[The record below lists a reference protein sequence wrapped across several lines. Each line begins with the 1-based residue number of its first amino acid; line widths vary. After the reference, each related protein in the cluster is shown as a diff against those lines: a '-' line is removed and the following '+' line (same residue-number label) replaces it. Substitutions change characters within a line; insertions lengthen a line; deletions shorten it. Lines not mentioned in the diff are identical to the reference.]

1 MRKLRRNEDVI
12 WDEVDG
18 ATVFCHTRAGAFF
31 RTNEVGR
38 LIWETATGRSV
49 EVVVESYLAKT
60 NPLPNHRMT
69 SHNGFARSTLVA
81 DNYIVTRR
89 DSLARRLLGHG
100 F

>member
-49 EVVVESYLAKT
+49 EEVVKRVCEAY
-60 NPLPNHRMT
+60 PNVSPDRVQ
-69 SHNGFARSTLVA
+69 R
-81 DNYIVTRR
+81 DVTDFIDELIRTG
-89 DSLARRLLGHG
+89 LLEVVDE
-100 F
+100 